1 MRTHESSPAPYVL
14 PLPQHAAAP
23 GLTPRRVFLCVFLP
37 FAFGHYL
44 SLLLRNINALLAP
57 SLVNS
62 LSLDPGQLGL
72 LTSAFFFT
80 YALVQL
86 PVGLAL
92 DRYGPR
98 KVQLLLLLLAAMGA
112 LLFASGHT
120 YGELLVARA
129 LIGLGLAGCFM
140 SAVKALSSCVAPSRL
155 PSINGYLLAVGGL
168 GSASA
173 TLPVRMALQHT
184 DWRGLFVL
192 LAILTALTALV
203 IWLLVPQAPAVPNT
217 KPATLASLGDVYR
230 NPEFRKTVTL
240 ILVPHTV
247 FFGIQGLWLGRWLSD
262 VAHFSDAAV
271 AYLLYLS
278 MAAVIFGAIAVGLIT
293 ERAGR
298 RGIKSQDV
306 AAVGIGLFLL
316 VQVTIM
322 LNHKPSMQLM
332 AVLFTLV
339 GSITGIEYTIVA
351 QSVPRELTG
360 RASTC
365 LNLLIFV
372 GAFIVQAGFGQVI
385 GLWHPGP
392 GGQYPAVAYQ
402 VGFAVLI
409 LLQLPG
415 VAVYLLRRRPVK
427 CAIPEFIPKE
437 EEYEVSSLRSS
448 R

>member
-1 MRTHESSPAPYVL
+1 
-14 PLPQHAAAP
+14 
-23 GLTPRRVFLCVFLP
+23 LP

-44 SLLLRNINALLAP
+44 SLLLRNVNALLAP

-62 LSLDPGQLGL
+62 LSLSPGQLGL

-98 KVQLLLLLLAAMGA
+98 KVQLLLLLLAAVGA

-120 YGELLVARA
+120 FGELVIARA
-129 LIGLGLAGCFM
+129 VIGLGLAGCFM
-140 SAVKALSSCVAPSRL
+140 SAVKALSACVAPSRL

-173 TLPVRMALQHT
+173 TLPVRLALQYT

-192 LAILTALTALV
+192 LAVLTALTALV
-203 IWLLVPQAPAVPNT
+203 IWLLVPQAPPAPST
-217 KPATLASLGDVYR
+217 KPASFSSLRNVYLD
-230 NPEFRKTVTL
+230 PEFRKTTSL
-240 ILVPHTV
+240 ILIPHTV
-247 FFGIQGLWLGRWLSD
+247 FFGIQGLWLGRWMSD

-278 MAAVIFGAIAVGLIT
+278 MAGVIFGAIAVGLIT

-298 RGIKSQDV
+298 LGIKPLDL
-306 AAVGIGLFLL
+306 AAVGICLFLL
-316 VQVTIM
+316 IQGAFI
-322 LNHKPSMQLM
+322 LNHKPSMQLLG
-332 AVLFTLV
+332 VLFTLV
-339 GSITGIEYTIVA
+339 GTITGIEYTIIA

-372 GAFIVQAGFGQVI
+372 GAFVVQAGFGQVI
-385 GLWHPGP
+385 GLWHPDAAGH
-392 GGQYPAVAYQ
+392 YPAVAYQ
-402 VGFAVLI
+402 VGFGLLI

-415 VAVYLLRRRPVK
+415 LVKYFLQRRPVK
-427 CAIPEFIPKE
+427 CAIPEFILEE
-437 EEYEVSSLRSS
+437 EEYEVSSLRSP